1 MHDDLVQSCQKSL
14 KTNFQQE
21 DSRGKWTPNYE
32 GSRAITSPT
41 MDDKLALPMNAGS
54 KDKVTASGQAQSTWG
69 IQLSKD
75 LRLEASADQR
85 LGTGAFKVVRENNG
99 YCVQC
104 TLPIT
109 FTIFPKFSKIRGA
122 MPLTGHHS
130 IHQT

>member
-1 MHDDLVQSCQKSL
+1 MHDDLVQSCQKKFENKL
-14 KTNFQQE
+14 PT
-21 DSRGKWTPNYE
+21 R
-32 GSRAITSPT
+32 RAIYAKVK
-41 MDDKLALPMNAGS
+41 DQ

-122 MPLTGHHS
+122 MPLAGHHS

>member
-41 MDDKLALPMNAGS
+41 MDDKLALPMNAG
-54 KDKVTASGQAQSTWG
+54 AAQSTWG

-122 MPLTGHHS
+122 MPLAGHHS
-130 IHQT
+130 IHQI